1 MPFEDGEVMEDQDN
15 RARGYAGCEACQEI
29 NVLCRKIR
37 VMLISELLE
46 VSIK

>member
-1 MPFEDGEVMEDQDN
+1 MPFEDGEVMEGQDN
-15 RARGYAGCEACQEI
+15 RARRYARFEACQEI